1 MFNLYTNHVT
11 RKARSCM
18 KVSAYNYMIFG
29 IQYGFKTS
37 YKDTMY
43 LVIKKK
49 IYIVLQTTMIQF
61 VKWRYLDVVQIQF
74 CRNHDS

>member
-1 MFNLYTNHVT
+1 
-11 RKARSCM
+11 M

-49 IYIVLQTTMIQF
+49 NIYCLTNDNDTICQMAVSGCSANSVLS
-61 VKWRYLDVVQIQF
+61 K
-74 CRNHDS
+74 S